1 MAAMQ
6 RVHDFLVFA
15 SEAEIVGLWGL
26 AMLLVA
32 IASLWADKRR
42 ARNARFDKVGWVPW
56 TTLFMASALMAA
68 TLLVLAAKGII
79 AGK

>member
-26 AMLLVA
+26 GMLLVA
-32 IASLWADKRR
+32 FAALWADKKR
-42 ARNARFDKVGWVPW
+42 ARNARFDRVGWMPW
-56 TTLFMASALMAA
+56 TTIFMASALVAA
-68 TLLVLAAKGII
+68 TLLVLAVKGII
-79 AGK
+79 AGE

>member
-26 AMLLVA
+26 GMVLVA
-32 IASLWADKRR
+32 LFALWADKRR
-42 ARNARFDKVGWVPW
+42 SRYARLDKVGWVPW
-56 TTLFMASALMAA
+56 TSVFLASATIAA
-68 TLLVLAAKGII
+68 ALLALAAKGIA
-79 AGK
+79 AGA